1 MNSWWQLPTHAYRRV
16 AAQEGAPAI
25 RASIRLDD
33 ALLTGVLLLIATG
46 DISLGIATAA
56 NTEWSITQLGG
67 LNSTVITPELIRV
80 WRLQGLAAVEAGTAW
95 LAFGLYRVWRWQRGL
110 EFNGYNFTFL
120 FAFGAAGRSIAISS
134 LTPSSAPGYMF
145 RATRVGV
152 LWCSFFLSLYTYR
165 ESWSRI

>member
-1 MNSWWQLPTHAYRRV
+1 MNSWWQLPIHAYRRV
-16 AAQEGAPAI
+16 AAQEGAPAT

-80 WRLQGLAAVEAGTAW
+80 WRLQGLAAAT
-95 LAFGLYRVWRWQRGL
+95 RGL
-110 EFNGYNFTFL
+110 
-120 FAFGAAGRSIAISS
+120 
-134 LTPSSAPGYMF
+134 APG
-145 RATRVGV
+145 
-152 LWCSFFLSLYTYR
+152 
-165 ESWSRI
+165 